1 MIFKVQQVLK
11 IKTNFDLKIGPEP
24 IKMPQH
30 APLAYWRYQNE
41 YKSSFIS
48 GSVFHGSISS
58 QLGLVLVRGDVA
70 ELKRH
75 ISVDYFECDV
85 YSNEI

>member
-11 IKTNFDLKIGPEP
+11 IKTNFDLKIGPKP
-24 IKMPQH
+24 IKMPQY
-30 APLAYWRYQNE
+30 APLHTGDIKMNKNPHLSLALCFTEVSPASW
-41 YKSSFIS
+41 
-48 GSVFHGSISS
+48 
-58 QLGLVLVRGDVA
+58 VLVRGDAA